1 MSATNLNVH
10 QMFGY
15 LRGTLNSKATFLHL
29 QTFIILSFLP
39 TNWFESATLLQ
50 VTRWHSQIN
59 LLDETQNF
67 QIETD
72 LVAPDVLLFKTD
84 LVAPGGQVGLL
95 LLALVLTKRVLANP
109 PKMSEDAHLYF
120 EIGIQGFLT
129 GGDTQWNYVSGM
141 G

>member
-1 MSATNLNVH
+1 M
-10 QMFGY
+10 
-15 LRGTLNSKATFLHL
+15 
-29 QTFIILSFLP
+29 
-39 TNWFESATLLQ
+39 
-50 VTRWHSQIN
+50 
-59 LLDETQNF
+59 DETQNF

-72 LVAPDVLLFKTD
+72 LVAPDVLLFKTDLVAPGVLLFETD

>member
-10 QMFGY
+10 QMFGD
-15 LRGTLNSKATFLHL
+15 LRGTLHSKATFLHL

-72 LVAPDVLLFKTD
+72 LVAP
-84 LVAPGGQVGLL
+84 GGQVGLL

-120 EIGIQGFLT
+120 EIGIQGT
-129 GGDTQWNYVSGM
+129 RGDTQWNYASGM
-141 G
+141 R